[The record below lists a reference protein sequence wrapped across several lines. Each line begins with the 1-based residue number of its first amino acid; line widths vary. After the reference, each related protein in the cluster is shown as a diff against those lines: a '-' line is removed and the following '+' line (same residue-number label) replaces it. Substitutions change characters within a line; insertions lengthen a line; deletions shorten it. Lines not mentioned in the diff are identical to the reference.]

1 MFFYFITYFY
11 DKIKFFVK
19 IRAKK
24 RLDLEITLNLIMA
37 ALKND
42 KGENMT
48 YLEKINS
55 PQDVKKL
62 EIGEMKELAGEI
74 RAAVLNR
81 DSTVGGHVGP
91 NLGIVEATIALHY
104 VFNSPK
110 DKIVF
115 DVSHQCYPHKLLTG
129 RREGFLSA
137 EGMFKISGY
146 TNPDES
152 EHDFFKVGHT
162 STSVSLACGLAKARD
177 LKGERHNVIAVI
189 GDGSLSGGE
198 ALEGLSNAAVLGGN
212 IIIVINDNEMS
223 IAENHGGL
231 YTNLRYLRE
240 TKGMAECNMFKAL
253 GFDYRYVEDGNSVQ
267 DLIEIF
273 KQVKD
278 TSHPTVIHIHTLKGK
293 GYAPAE
299 ENKEKWHWNVPFDI
313 DSGAAKVDFSG
324 ENYND
329 ITYDYLAEKISKDK
343 KVVVVNAGTPGAVG
357 LNAERRAKLGDNFV
371 DVGIAEEH
379 AVAFSSALAK
389 GGCKPVYMVL
399 SSFVQ
404 RTYDQLSQDLA
415 INNSP
420 AVILVSWAGIS
431 GADVTHLGCFDIA
444 MISNIPNIVYLA
456 PSSKEEYLAMLDW
469 GIEQNE
475 HPVVIRVPSAVCH
488 APVPVDKDYS
498 ELNRYQKIAEGSKAA
513 LIAAGS
519 FLPLGLKV
527 ADRLK
532 EQGIVPTVVNP
543 RYLSGTDAQ
552 MLEELKNGHSVVVT
566 LEDGIVNGGFGE
578 KIASYYGNSNMK
590 VLNFGAKKQF
600 TDRVPLDELYQR
612 NRLTVEQIVEDILQ
626 NL

>member
-1 MFFYFITYFY
+1 
-11 DKIKFFVK
+11 
-19 IRAKK
+19 
-24 RLDLEITLNLIMA
+24 
-37 ALKND
+37 
-42 KGENMT
+42 MT
-48 YLEKINS
+48 YLEKLS
-55 PQDVKKL
+55 LPQDLKKL
-62 EIGEMKELAGEI
+62 EISEMKQLAEEI

-81 DSTVGGHVGP
+81 DSLVGGHVGP
-91 NLGIVEATIALHY
+91 NLGIVETTIALHY
-104 VFNSPK
+104 VFESPE

-115 DVSHQCYPHKLLTG
+115 DVSHQCYPHKILTG
-129 RREGFLSA
+129 RKDGFLT
-137 EGMFKISGY
+137 ENGIKKISGY

-177 LKGERHNVIAVI
+177 LQGGRHNVIAVI

-198 ALEGLSNAAVLGGN
+198 ALEGLSNAAVLGSN

-253 GFDYRYVEDGNSVQ
+253 GFDYRYVENGNSVQ

-273 KQVKD
+273 TQVKD
-278 TSHPTVIHIHTLKGK
+278 TSRPTVIHVHTLKGK

-299 ENKEKWHWNVPFDI
+299 ENKEKWHWNMPFNLSDGSSKI
-313 DSGAAKVDFSG
+313 EMSG

-329 ITYDYLAEKISKDK
+329 ITYEYLAEKISKDK

-357 LNAERRAKLGDNFV
+357 LNAERRAELGDNFV

-475 HPVVIRVPSAVCH
+475 HPVVIRVPSSVSH

-498 ELNRYQKIAEGSKAA
+498 ELNRYQTIAEGSKVA

-519 FLPLGLKV
+519 FLELGIQVAESLKS
-527 ADRLK
+527 
-532 EQGIVPTVVNP
+532 QGIMPTIINP
-543 RYLSGTDAQ
+543 RYLSGIDTA
-552 MLEELKNGHSVVVT
+552 MLDGLKKEHSLVAT
-566 LEDGIVNGGFGE
+566 LESGIVNGGFGE

-600 TDRVPLDELYQR
+600 TDRVPLEELYKD
-612 NRLTVEQIVEDILQ
+612 NHLTVGQIVEDILQ